1 MIIRSRSLYYQLT
14 SFHQVDR
21 CACILRVHY
30 FRIHSFRTYDQCY
43 SHTLEPLSYSHR
55 CAMVPMFEIN
65 SINYFPL
72 LSAPP
77 RILSF
82 STNQTADLGS
92 NVTLV
97 CTVIGRPQP
106 TIVWRKNGKV
116 LFESQVTGNITL
128 LNISQA
134 DDGFYECS
142 VSNHLASE
150 SRTMELKVEG

>member
-1 MIIRSRSLYYQLT
+1 M
-14 SFHQVDR
+14 
-21 CACILRVHY
+21 A
-30 FRIHSFRTYDQCY
+30 
-43 SHTLEPLSYSHR
+43 
-55 CAMVPMFEIN
+55 PMFEIN

-72 LSAPP
+72 LSVPP

-97 CTVIGRPQP
+97 CNVIGRPQP